1 MPTRTRQLRVA
12 TSSMAVLHRNLNH
25 DGVADNHRG
34 GRRSHGEAGR
44 PVEEEDEV
52 RWPPCSVVG
61 KRHARTERKMAGS
74 AHRGGEGLDR
84 LVMRTTMKLPLF
96 GGDAVLR
103 IRSLDVGSDGY
114 GSGEVL
120 NDGDGTNSRTRR
132 GDLLD
137 TPDLSVDT
145 AKTRPG

>member
-1 MPTRTRQLRVA
+1 MVLSTLERTNPAEKSEKKGKKEKSKRRRSPKELGRARPRVPSMPTRTRQLRVA

-61 KRHARTERKMAGS
+61 KRQ
-74 AHRGGEGLDR
+74 
-84 LVMRTTMKLPLF
+84 
-96 GGDAVLR
+96 
-103 IRSLDVGSDGY
+103 RSY
-114 GSGEVL
+114 REK
-120 NDGDGTNSRTRR
+120 NRR
-132 GDLLD
+132 GRHME
-137 TPDLSVDT
+137 VVR
-145 AKTRPG
+145 A